1 MSSSSN
7 TAHTMQ
13 NGRDIVKQRPSS
25 EYVNSDQQR
34 DTGRHRETQRETAG
48 QEFHQEKVLTK
59 AIFGASGPP
68 SGPSAPLARSNFSER
83 LRYRAPTSTSQ
94 SVAGW

>member
-34 DTGRHRETQRETAG
+34 DTARHRETQRATAG
-48 QEFHQEKVLTK
+48 QEFTPKKVLTK
-59 AIFGASGPP
+59 AIVGASGP
-68 SGPSAPLARSNFSER
+68 SGAVGATRSVRTVPE
-83 LRYRAPTSTSQ
+83 
-94 SVAGW
+94 